1 MAKLFVPAI
10 GTKLRLLSPWM
21 FQIELERRNSNFMT
35 MLGVFSQYP
44 EFEDSIQIVNKYLE
58 RFGSPRRVDVNEFV
72 SGADY
77 LFDHHYGIC
86 ERNAVAS
93 LHDLE
98 VTELKTALLRLKQK
112 IFDAFLPP
120 DTVLIVDRVYI
131 RNPASDYDSLTFM
144 VDSAPDG
151 VFVKKSTKGSTSF
164 GRKPRFWVPL
174 KHANT
179 LDVEPM
185 KETQ

>member
-10 GTKLRLLSPWM
+10 GTKLRLLSPWL
-21 FQIELERRNSNFMT
+21 FQIELESRNTNFMN

-44 EFEDSIQIVNKYLE
+44 EFEEAIQTVDKYLE
-58 RFGSPRRVDVNEFV
+58 RFGSSRRYDVNEF
-72 SGADY
+72 SYGADY
-77 LFDHHYGIC
+77 LFDHQY
-86 ERNAVAS
+86 RRAVAA
-93 LHDLE
+93 LPDLE

-151 VFVKKSTKGSTSF
+151 VFIKKSTKGGTSF

-179 LDVEPM
+179 LDVEPV